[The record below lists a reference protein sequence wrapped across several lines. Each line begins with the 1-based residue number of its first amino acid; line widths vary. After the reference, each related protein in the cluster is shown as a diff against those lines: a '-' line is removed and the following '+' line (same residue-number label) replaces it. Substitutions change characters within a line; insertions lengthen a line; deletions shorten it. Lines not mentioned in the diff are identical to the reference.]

1 MDKADAVPG
10 FSVLPSIIMGFIPAL
25 ISLFVSP
32 IYVLLSV
39 LLLIFVSIAIVTP
52 EFPIIFALLVAPYLS
67 PIKDTGLIL
76 ASLSL
81 LSFVSFAFK
90 VVMGKRSYHFEIYD
104 ALFLILALFFLIGG
118 IVNNDVSN
126 SLVMVALTLSYV
138 PVSNIIVNRRLAD
151 CAVNALIV
159 SSVPITIA
167 SLVEYIISLFGDSG
181 FIAKAVFVN
190 NDAYSAFLILAL
202 AFTFCFAKEKKN
214 RFKKAAYY
222 AIAVLHFVNIIL
234 AWHVGLW
241 LSTFILIFAYLIIRT
256 KKHRKELL
264 LALIILPY
272 FLFLLPETFF
282 AKITELFSLNPAPNE
297 LIAGF
302 KSGLD
307 VFFENSMFGVGFG
320 TETPR
325 GNMALSIAMN
335 YGAIVLSIFFI
346 IFVLRLV
353 QLSEYGVYMS
363 GSLLTLISNAA
374 ALAVFGLTS
383 LGMMADVFSDVTVYF
398 LFIAIFG
405 ILSASLRISKTEYVD
420 RLSYYGDLRSADSS
434 DINVRIY

>member
-1 MDKADAVPG
+1 
-10 FSVLPSIIMGFIPAL
+10 
-25 ISLFVSP
+25 
-32 IYVLLSV
+32 
-39 LLLIFVSIAIVTP
+39 
-52 EFPIIFALLVAPYLS
+52 
-67 PIKDTGLIL
+67 
-76 ASLSL
+76 
-81 LSFVSFAFK
+81 
-90 VVMGKRSYHFEIYD
+90 MGKRSYHFEIYD

-167 SLVEYIISLFGDSG
+167 ALIEYIISLSGDAG

-190 NDAYSAFLILAL
+190 NDTYSAFLILAL

-214 RFKKAAYY
+214 IFKKAAYY

-282 AKITELFSLNPAPNE
+282 AKITELFSLSPAPNE
-297 LIAGF
+297 LIASF
-302 KSGLD
+302 KSGLEIFSD
-307 VFFENSMFGVGFG
+307 NLMFGVGFG
-320 TETPR
+320 PETPR

-335 YGAIVLSIFFI
+335 YGVIVLSIFFI

-353 QLSEYGVYMS
+353 QLSEYHLSPDHDYPEFCYRKGFSYLDGFYLEVHYT
-363 GSLLTLISNAA
+363 GEEAQRAA
-374 ALAVFGLTS
+374 IRRVLAERGK
-383 LGMMADVFSDVTVYF
+383 TVYA
-398 LFIAIFG
+398 LLPMRGALIAEDGCVRCLGDVVCFG
-405 ILSASLRISKTEYVD
+405 TEEK
-420 RLSYYGDLRSADSS
+420 
-434 DINVRIY
+434 